1 MTRIGRYLRDIGT
14 RLADAREDRW
24 IQATGR
30 EPGALGEIL
39 ELLENRI
46 RDMEGVPA
54 HGAPA
59 MAARRRAAAALL
71 RETLAEIDRTDAP
84 AVRPVDAEARLVELL
99 ASVSGHAGSGL
110 HVQFNP
116 APVLPVL
123 PVSVLAAFDYRVLD
137 LAVGAFASRAIAS
150 EAPQRWLAVSTELQF
165 VANARYP
172 HGCMELRLVHATADG
187 MARGK
192 DDDARAQLAERE
204 AESLRRLVRELDGA
218 LDVRTVRGVMTGIRL
233 RMRVAKTW

>member
-1 MTRIGRYLRDIGT
+1 MTRIGRYLRGIGM

-30 EPGALGEIL
+30 KPGALGEIL
-39 ELLENRI
+39 ELLENRV
-46 RDMEGVPA
+46 RDMEGAPV

-116 APVLPVL
+116 APVLPV
-123 PVSVLAAFDYRVLD
+123 SVLAAFDRRVLD

-172 HGCMELRLVHATADG
+172 HGSMELRLAYATADG

-204 AESLRRLVRELDGA
+204 AESLQRLVRDIDGA